1 MLYLLLHGH
10 SLLRLHVGSLPWDAV
25 LPKLILCGLPIGCC
39 SSGSAPTWLCTTEP
53 ILQSLLQH
61 RAQWGAVPPGFLLHY
76 GLRMKLCSAWCPRA
90 TAGSLF
96 ILEYNQHL
104 SLWPWITAI
113 PQGLGRSLNAA
124 CTANLSCH
132 SRASQW
138 QIWSC
143 CFLLLLSSTFF
154 KLTLALRP

>member
-1 MLYLLLHGH
+1 MGCCPSQTDPVWASHGLLLFKHCSNMALYHGAH
-10 SLLRLHVGSLPWDAV
+10 PSVTAPAQSPMGGCSPRVPAPLWAAHEAV
-25 LPKLILCGLPIGCC
+25 LCMVPTGY
-39 SSGSAPTWLCTTEP
+39 SGD
-53 ILQSLLQH
+53 
-61 RAQWGAVPPGFLLHY
+61 
-76 GLRMKLCSAWCPRA
+76 
-90 TAGSLF
+90 SLF
-96 ILEYNQHL
+96 IHGPILGFSFFLQPAFLEYNQDL

-154 KLTLALRP
+154 KLTFALRP